1 MIDWRSFDNKG
12 ASGIVNN
19 LAGGVIRQ
27 TGTNTDVIR
36 PGAEGEVNNW
46 GTISADRSFVGG
58 GDLIDFQSDRGGK
71 VYNHAGATMEG
82 ARHVVTGDFAVAVT
96 NDGTMIAR
104 NGAAVNI
111 DNDGAVENTVHVIN
125 RGLMEGR
132 AAGVGNGDGDAI
144 DVDGLLDLTNHGR
157 VAGLGANGTN
167 DGEPNLSEGI
177 AIGGGS
183 IANHAGASIY
193 GYGRAI
199 QVDNS
204 SNGEAFGATR
214 IVNDG

>member
-1 MIDWRSFDNKG
+1 MTARSRTRCTSSIAGSWKG
-12 ASGIVNN
+12 AP
-19 LAGGVIRQ
+19 
-27 TGTNTDVIR
+27 
-36 PGAEGEVNNW
+36 PG
-46 GTISADRSFVGG
+46 SA
-58 GDLIDFQSDRGGK
+58 
-71 VYNHAGATMEG
+71 T
-82 ARHVVTGDFAVAVT
+82 
-96 NDGTMIAR
+96 
-104 NGAAVNI
+104 
-111 DNDGAVENTVHVIN
+111 
-125 RGLMEGR
+125 
-132 AAGVGNGDGDAI
+132 GDGDAI

-177 AIGGGS
+177 AIGGGGS